1 MLLKLFNDIRNNKQ
15 LFRRF
20 VERGEMSVER
30 RIQIAREY
38 QLSDPE
44 IEAALGEDVAMAQQ
58 IIRAQAERAFAG
70 VGLDQAYDGTAEAGQ
85 SLRGVLD
92 AIVAEIAVWDQQF
105 ADHAWP
111 GAKRPCV
118 ESVSPAVATPD
129 TETEYTI
136 DGWFLDD
143 RELEGQRVL
152 GIYFCGAGKS
162 HHDPSTIKPSQW
174 HIEALPHR
182 RYRIRTTMRLP
193 GGSYDLVLGH
203 NTLLGVADGQAPIVS
218 GLSRL
223 PGALS
228 VNEPELP

>member
-1 MLLKLFNDIRNNKQ
+1 MLLKLFNEIRKKKS

-20 VERGEMSVER
+20 VERGELSIER

-38 QLSDPE
+38 QLSDQE

-58 IIRAQAERAFAG
+58 IIRAQAERAFADL
-70 VGLDQAYDGTAEAGQ
+70 GLDHAQDGTEAAGQ
-85 SLRGVLD
+85 LRGALD
-92 AIVAEIAVWDQQF
+92 AIVAEISAWDQQF

-118 ESVSPAVATPD
+118 ESIDPAVISPD

-143 RELEGQRVL
+143 RELEEKRVL

-162 HHDPSTIKPSQW
+162 HRDPSTIKPSQW
-174 HIEALPHR
+174 QIEALPNR
-182 RYRIRTTMRLP
+182 RSRIRTTLRLP
-193 GGSYDLVLGH
+193 AGTYDLVLGH
-203 NTLLGVADGQAPIVS
+203 NTLLAVMAGEAPIIP

-228 VNEPELP
+228 VSLPEVA

>member
-1 MLLKLFNDIRNNKQ
+1 MLLKLFNNIRDKGQ

-20 VERGEMSVER
+20 VERGELSIER

-58 IIRAQAERAFAG
+58 IIRAQAERAFAT
-70 VGLDQAYDGTAEAGQ
+70 VGLDQAHDGAAQSGQ
-85 SLRGVLD
+85 SLRGALD
-92 AIVAEIAVWDQQF
+92 AIVAEIAAWDQKF
-105 ADHAWP
+105 IDLSWP

-118 ESVSPAVATPD
+118 ESISPSVVSPD
-129 TETEYTI
+129 TDTEYTI

-143 RELEGQRVL
+143 REFEGQRVL
-152 GIYFCGAGKS
+152 GIYFCGAGMS
-162 HHDPSTIKPSQW
+162 HRDPSTIKPSQW
-174 HIEALPHR
+174 RIEALPHR
-182 RYRIRTTMRLP
+182 RYRIRATMSLP
-193 GGSYDLVLGH
+193 AGDYDLVLGH
-203 NTLLGVADGQAPIVS
+203 KGTLKVPEGQAPILN

-228 VNEPELP
+228 VNKPEIL